1 VDFQLDFFGK
11 RIGTFGLL
19 LATGIFS
26 FSGCMFGRK
35 MPEKAV
41 AQINPVEQQ
50 SMQVASRFSPVRLPA
65 VPSTPPYAETPN
77 NNESHEFAS
86 PLVPAVFPVAQEIK
100 TEALKAPSTVHH
112 LKEDSFES
120 EVLRSDV
127 PVLVDFYAEW
137 CGPCKAL
144 APTLDALAAETPQA
158 KIVKINIDESPNL
171 AARYGIKSVPSLL
184 VFKNGAVYA
193 KERGVPS
200 KSRIKAMIDL

>member
-1 VDFQLDFFGK
+1 VNIQVDFFRKQ
-11 RIGTFGLL
+11 IGTIGLL

-41 AQINPVEQQ
+41 AQINPVKQLSIRDE
-50 SMQVASRFSPVRLPA
+50 SRFSPVRLPA
-65 VPSTPPYAETPN
+65 VPNTLPYAVTADN
-77 NNESHEFAS
+77 DESHKFAS
-86 PLVPAVFPVAQEIK
+86 PLVPTVIPVAQEIK
-100 TEALKAPSTVHH
+100 TVVLKTSPTVHH

-127 PVLVDFYAEW
+127 PVLVDFYAAW

-144 APTLDALAAETPQA
+144 APTLDALAAEVPQA

-171 AARYGIKSVPSLL
+171 AVRYGVKSVPSLL
-184 VFKNGAVYA
+184 AFKNGEVYA

-200 KSRIKAMIDL
+200 RSRIKAMLDL